1 MTEQELQQLRLE
13 KWHLDGK
20 SVHTIESAREF
31 IESVGFSLLYPVK
44 PPVLVPT
51 FVGAWVGAEDKLPT
65 WQHAFADARA
75 SDAREL
81 MVRLL
86 RERAAFEAS
95 LFEENNAFLVAG
107 SVFPYFYALVG
118 ERNPKQAPKAGPRSE
133 YSQLACDAFDVIRRD
148 GPIAKQKM
156 IATLGGS
163 VSEAALDR
171 ALTELWS
178 RLRITRV
185 DYSPEDGASWDV
197 LYRWAP
203 DAVREGI
210 SLSVAEALTALIS
223 KYLDCVVAAEP
234 AEVETF
240 FSNVIARSRVKDA
253 TNALLAARELNFAHV
268 GNRSMI
274 QVTPPKAPI
283 IREEIKGS
291 ATPR

>member
-1 MTEQELQQLRLE
+1 MTEQELQQQRLE
-13 KWHLDGK
+13 KWHLNGK

-44 PPVLVPT
+44 RPVLVPT

-75 SDAREL
+75 SNAREL

-274 QVTPPKAPI
+274 QVTPPKAPV

>member
-75 SDAREL
+75 SNAREL